1 MKILIITELL
11 FILLTILTFGQD
23 MQKKQHLI
31 DLKIEECLSIDSNQS
46 TFGMINCIR
55 TAMEEWDAELN
66 KYYILLMETLNIDE
80 KEKLRAAQQQWLVY
94 RDKEFEFIKKF
105 YRNMEGT
112 MWKIVEADSRNNIV
126 RQRALELT
134 SYYDTLIFE

>member
-1 MKILIITELL
+1 MKLLITGMLL
-11 FILLTILTFGQD
+11 ILLTKFAFGQD
-23 MQKKQHLI
+23 MQTVKHPI
-31 DLKIEECLSIDSNQS
+31 DQKIEECLSIDSNQS

-66 KYYILLMETLNIDE
+66 KYYNLLMETLNIDE
-80 KEKLRAAQQQWLVY
+80 QEKLRAAQQQWLVF
-94 RDKEFEFIKKF
+94 RDKEFEFIEKF

-126 RQRALELT
+126 RQRVFELT

>member
-1 MKILIITELL
+1 MKFLIISGLL
-11 FILLTILTFGQD
+11 FILLTNLTFGQD
-23 MQKKQHLI
+23 KQTDKHPI
-31 DLKIEECLSIDSNQS
+31 DLKIEQCLSIDSNQS

-66 KYYILLMETLNIDE
+66 KYYKLLMETLTTDE
-80 KEKLRAAQQQWLVY
+80 QKKLRTAQRQWLDY
-94 RDKEFEFIKKF
+94 RDKEFEFIETM

-134 SYYDTLIFE
+134 SYYNTLIIK

>member
-1 MKILIITELL
+1 MRSLIITGLI
-11 FILLTILTFGQD
+11 FILLTNLTFGQD
-23 MQKKQHLI
+23 MQAGKHQI
-31 DLKIEECLSIDSNQS
+31 DIKIEECLSIDSNQS

-55 TAMEEWDAELN
+55 TAMEEW
-66 KYYILLMETLNIDE
+66 ETLNTNE
-80 KEKLRAAQQQWLVY
+80 QEKLRAAQRQWLVY
-94 RDKEFEFIKKF
+94 RDKEFEFIEKF

-134 SYYDTLIFE
+134 SYYNTLTFE

>member
-1 MKILIITELL
+1 MKFLITSGLL
-11 FILLTILTFGQD
+11 FVLLTNVTIGQD
-23 MQKKQHLI
+23 KQSDKHPI
-31 DLKIEECLSIDSNQS
+31 DLKIEQCLSIDSNQS

-66 KYYILLMETLNIDE
+66 KYYKLLMETLTTDE
-80 KEKLRAAQQQWLVY
+80 QKKLRTAQRQWLEY
-94 RDKEFEFIKKF
+94 RDKEFEFIETMH
-105 YRNMEGT
+105 RNMEGT

-134 SYYDTLIFE
+134 SYYNTLIIK

>member
-23 MQKKQHLI
+23 MQKKQHPI

-66 KYYILLMETLNIDE
+66 KYYNLLMETLNIDE

>member
-1 MKILIITELL
+1 MRFLIVEGLI
-11 FILLTILTFGQD
+11 FILLTYLTFGQD
-23 MQKKQHLI
+23 MQTDKHPI

-55 TAMEEWDAELN
+55 TAMKEWDAELN
-66 KYYILLMETLNIDE
+66 KYYNLLMETLTTDE
-80 KEKLRAAQQQWLVY
+80 QEKLRAAQRQWLVY
-94 RDKEFEFIKKF
+94 RDKEFEFIEKF

>member
-1 MKILIITELL
+1 
-11 FILLTILTFGQD
+11 
-23 MQKKQHLI
+23 MQTDKHPI

-66 KYYILLMETLNIDE
+66 KYYNLLMETLNTDE
-80 KEKLRAAQQQWLVY
+80 QEKLRAAQLQWLVY
-94 RDKEFEFIKKF
+94 RDKEFEFIEKF

-134 SYYDTLIFE
+134 SYYDILIFE